1 MVAATAAGALPTW
14 YLANRV
20 HAHTRLRIKD
30 YCHNGTGAWACEPLF
45 EHAGAAFASLGV
57 PAYVRH
63 THSADEGLWW
73 PSTTDPPGAWH
84 PFVRATNRSLPSEFL
99 AEAAASNIH
108 VIFYHYMKTNAYYST
123 THPEWRQQWP
133 NGSSITWQRGVGLS
147 PCDERWTSTYI
158 RQVEQLVALG
168 ADAFYFDE
176 YPTSWGGDAVRAAR

>member
-1 MVAATAAGALPTW
+1 MFSIVTAAAGALPTW

-73 PSTTDPPGAWH
+73 PSTTDSPDAPTTNKRTH
-84 PFVRATNRSLPSEFL
+84 QQHLPFGERRRRRLL
-99 AEAAASNIH
+99 G
-108 VIFYHYMKTNAYYST
+108 YMY
-123 THPEWRQQWP
+123 
-133 NGSSITWQRGVGLS
+133 
-147 PCDERWTSTYI
+147 
-158 RQVEQLVALG
+158 
-168 ADAFYFDE
+168 
-176 YPTSWGGDAVRAAR
+176 